1 MAEAEKRL
9 YRSRKDR
16 KFFGV
21 LGGIAEFFGLDPS
34 LVRIAYVLMT
44 FFTLGIPGIMLYW
57 LMFFIVPLEPN
68 DKKG

>member
-1 MAEAEKRL
+1 MVEEAKRL

-16 KFFGV
+16 KLFGV

-44 FFTLGIPGIMLYW
+44 FFTLVVPGILLYW
-57 LMFFIVPLEPN
+57 VMFFIVPLEPKN
-68 DKKG
+68 SAD